1 MAKTI
6 ANVQTTQTFS
16 AWLDKTNELAG
27 AFANV
32 VSVDPEAF
40 PIGTAGVNGAFIA
53 NTLTITTGLLTAGAG
68 ANIVGNCNVTVA
80 INVGANVT
88 ANTSAIKI
96 GSNVIANTSTLFIGN
111 STVNT
116 VISSNNLKLG
126 GDITANGGI
135 GTAGQV
141 LRTNGAGKVYWGAA
155 VTSEDGTI
163 TDVIAGAGVSES
175 GTTEVTISVNA
186 NNGIVANST
195 GTFVRANTGL
205 VANTTGLFVNSA
217 YIATISANNAAYLGG
232 ELPAYYT
239 NATNI
244 STGTLAVE
252 RGGTGETTANGTG
265 SVIKQSNAVFL
276 ANTTITR
283 LVANGE
289 NGTAGYVLTS
299 GGTSGN
305 VYWREVVSGGGGT
318 GDISAV
324 TAGDGLTG
332 GGIDGAV
339 TVSVNPQ
346 SGLRANSSGLYVNAS
361 SVALGT
367 LPVGV
372 GGTGATTFTADA
384 LLKGNGTSAISV
396 ASAADIVNS
405 IGLTPVLRATAS
417 NNSLVTNDTTS
428 SGTFYPVWVDA
439 TSGDK
444 PIKIS
449 STKLTFNPATGVLT
463 ATSFSGSGASL
474 TNLNADN
481 IGAGTLPVARGGTGV
496 TTSTGTGSVVL
507 SASPTFTGTVS
518 TANISSGNTSIT
530 GFINVSSTANVGGAT
545 NLRSTLDIVGA
556 TAVTNTLAS
565 GNTTIT
571 GFINVSSTANVGGA
585 TNLRSTLVVNG
596 AVTIANTLS
605 SGNTSTANLS
615 ITGFAN
621 VSTTLQVAANV
632 VLGTTTITANGLVGS
647 AGQILTSGGTGN
659 VYWTS
664 PVTGVAGSDT
674 QVMFNNNG
682 VLAGDA
688 GFTFVTATDAL
699 TLGGTGQTTSPL
711 YRVANSTT
719 SANLSSAAL
728 TIGTSVVNASAVAS
742 GANVYLTTSTVF
754 VGNSTVNT
762 TQSATFLQAAN
773 STSTANLNAAAL
785 TIGSAV
791 VNSTIL
797 TIGTGNFSTSANVG
811 ANVQLST
818 STVFVGNS
826 TVNATH
832 TSSLLQ
838 VANSTS
844 TSNLTAT
851 QLNVGANVFAN
862 TSAFDVGNTI
872 ITSARLTLGGN
883 INANGGVGTAGQVLT
898 SGAAGNVYWTT
909 PTTGDITEVV
919 AGSGL
924 TDGGTS
930 GSVTLNVGA
939 GNGINVTTDA
949 VAVKAHTGIIVGTDG
964 VSVNSAYIATI
975 SANNTTYVNGKTEDN
990 LNVNNAATAT
1000 TANVATYINA
1010 ENNANN
1016 ISIWTGTS
1024 AQYTAVSP
1032 KSANTLYFVSA

>member
-53 NTLTITTGLLTAGAG
+53 NTLTVTTGVLTANAS
-68 ANIVGNCNVTVA
+68 ANIVGSANVTVA
-80 INVGANVT
+80 VNVGANVT
-88 ANTSAIKI
+88 ANTSALKVGNSTVNSIITSTSASI
-96 GSNVIANTSTLFIGN
+96 GSNVVANNSALLIGN
-111 STVNT
+111 SSVNT

-141 LRTNGAGKVYWGAA
+141 LRTDGAGKVYWGAA

-205 VANTTGLFVNSA
+205 VANSTGLFVNAS
-217 YIATISANNAAYLGG
+217 YISTVSANNADYLGG

-244 STGTLAVE
+244 TTGTLAVA

-396 ASAADIVNS
+396 ASAADIINS
-405 IGLTPVLRATAS
+405 IGLTPVFRATAS

-449 STKLTFNPATGVLT
+449 STKLTFNPATGVLS

-474 TNLNADN
+474 TALDAGN
-481 IGAGTLPVARGGTGV
+481 ISAGTLPVARGGTGV
-496 TTSTGTGSVVL
+496 TSSTGTGSVVL

-518 TANISSGNTSIT
+518 GISKSMVGLGSVENTALSTWAGSTSIT
-530 GFINVSSTANVGGAT
+530 TLGTIAIGTWQGTAVAIAYGGTGATSASGARTNLGATTLGSNIFTITNPGAITFPRFNADNTISVLSDSAFRTAIGATTVGGNMFTLSNPGAVSFLRFNADNTVSALSDSAFRAAIGAGTVTSVANGSGLSGGTITSTGTLSVDSTVMRTNLGSTTQQNVSGITQVTGTLIDNNHFMTIALSDEDTAITTGTAKITFRAPYAMDLYRIPRASLSTASSSGIPTVDINVGG
-545 NLRSTLDIVGA
+545 
-556 TAVTNTLAS
+556 
-565 GNTTIT
+565 
-571 GFINVSSTANVGGA
+571 
-585 TNLRSTLVVNG
+585 
-596 AVTIANTLS
+596 
-605 SGNTSTANLS
+605 
-615 ITGFAN
+615 
-621 VSTTLQVAANV
+621 
-632 VLGTTTITANGLVGS
+632 
-647 AGQILTSGGTGN
+647 
-659 VYWTS
+659 
-664 PVTGVAGSDT
+664 
-674 QVMFNNNG
+674 
-682 VLAGDA
+682 
-688 GFTFVTATDAL
+688 
-699 TLGGTGQTTSPL
+699 
-711 YRVANSTT
+711 
-719 SANLSSAAL
+719 
-728 TIGTSVVNASAVAS
+728 
-742 GANVYLTTSTVF
+742 
-754 VGNSTVNT
+754 
-762 TQSATFLQAAN
+762 
-773 STSTANLNAAAL
+773 
-785 TIGSAV
+785 
-791 VNSTIL
+791 STIL
-797 TIGTGNFSTSANVG
+797 STKLTINAGEKTSTSATAAV
-811 ANVQLST
+811 LSST
-818 STVFVGNS
+818 SI
-826 TVNATH
+826 ADD
-832 TSSLLQ
+832 
-838 VANSTS
+838 AE
-844 TSNLTAT
+844 
-851 QLNVGANVFAN
+851 
-862 TSAFDVGNTI
+862 
-872 ITSARLTLGGN
+872 ITM
-883 INANGGVGTAGQVLT
+883 
-898 SGAAGNVYWTT
+898 
-909 PTTGDITEVV
+909 DIDV
-919 AGSGL
+919 AGTGAKGL
-924 TDGGTS
+924 K
-930 GSVTLNVGA
+930 VVLYYRRANP
-939 GNGINVTTDA
+939 
-949 VAVKAHTGIIVGTDG
+949 
-964 VSVNSAYIATI
+964 IA
-975 SANNTTYVNGKTEDN
+975 
-990 LNVNNAATAT
+990 
-1000 TANVATYINA
+1000 
-1010 ENNANN
+1010 
-1016 ISIWTGTS
+1016 
-1024 AQYTAVSP
+1024 
-1032 KSANTLYFVSA
+1032 